1 MRVMPTIFEHIQYKT
16 SDVVNMYILYTQ
28 TKTYIIIVIVLFI
41 LLFLNVLVVYMS
53 QVFH

>member
-16 SDVVNMYILYTQ
+16 SDVVNMYIYTQ